1 MPSKGKK
8 AQSAQPA
15 SVAPVDAKKTTENL
29 KKNVESA
36 LKVDKPVKEPAKQ
49 DSGKI
54 ASSGDSLASRKTAAD
69 EKKNAQKKP
78 KEEAKKDEKKPEDEV
93 VVDDASDSDTDT
105 GLEDSGA
112 EDDKN
117 EEGADGD
124 DTTVGTKQSRYE
136 KKARKIM
143 SKLGL
148 KQITGVNRVAIRKS
162 KNILFIIAKPDV
174 YKSPISDTYIVFGEA
189 KVEDLSQQAQLAAA
203 EKFKAATAA
212 AAELGPSAGRTL
224 PTAADEDEDEE
235 DIDMSG
241 LEGRDVELVC
251 TQASV
256 SKARA
261 VRALRNHS
269 GDIVNAIMELTV

>member
-1 MPSKGKK
+1 MSSRVKK
-8 AQSAQPA
+8 AQATQSAAATPA
-15 SVAPVDAKKTTENL
+15 NEKAAENL
-29 KKNVESA
+29 KKPVE
-36 LKVDKPVKEPAKQ
+36 KPIQKPFHTTTDHLRSLLA
-49 DSGKI
+49 
-54 ASSGDSLASRKTAAD
+54 GDSPTKTKAPAAD
-69 EKKNAQKKP
+69 GKKAAYP
-78 KEEAKKDEKKPEDEV
+78 KKDEKKLAEAKEDEV

-112 EDDKN
+112 DDEKGDEAGN
-117 EEGADGD
+117 GD
-124 DTTVGTKQSRYE
+124 DPTNELRQSRYE

-143 SKLGL
+143 SKLNL
-148 KQITGVNRVAIRKS
+148 KQVTGINRVAIRKS
-162 KNILFIIAKPDV
+162 KNILFIISKPDV
-174 YKSPISDTYIVFGEA
+174 YKPPFTDRYIVFGEA

-224 PTAADEDEDEE
+224 PTTADEDEDEE

-241 LEGRDVELVC
+241 IEVRDVELVC
-251 TQASV
+251 AQASV

-261 VRALRNHS
+261 VRALRNHN